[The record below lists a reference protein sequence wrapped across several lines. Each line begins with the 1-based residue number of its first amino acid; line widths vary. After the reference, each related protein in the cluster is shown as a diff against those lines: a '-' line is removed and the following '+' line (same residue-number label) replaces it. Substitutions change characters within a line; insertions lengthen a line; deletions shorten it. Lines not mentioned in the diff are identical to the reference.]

1 MTTDWQSLSSRS
13 HSHSPSQLSYH
24 YFHCPS
30 DTIYIVA
37 TAHRRFQIKTRLI
50 RTSYRPATRR
60 WLICK
65 NEAHSGLQLPTD
77 HPHPIGRNY
86 GKGLIRQS
94 PSTDYYHQV
103 LLIKREVQTYVLQF
117 RALSMSNATVNSE
130 FISLESHLTRAPSP
144 LALTV
149 VSSCLLVFGTLYI
162 YRFPNGNNAKKI
174 HQLGGFSIVNAWTF
188 FNKRY
193 DFLRSNFDKTGHNLF
208 SFNVLQVSSSLYNG
222 DFVMT
227 INILAPSRGDVRWR
241 S

>member
-1 MTTDWQSLSSRS
+1 
-13 HSHSPSQLSYH
+13 
-24 YFHCPS
+24 
-30 DTIYIVA
+30 
-37 TAHRRFQIKTRLI
+37 
-50 RTSYRPATRR
+50 
-60 WLICK
+60 
-65 NEAHSGLQLPTD
+65 
-77 HPHPIGRNY
+77 
-86 GKGLIRQS
+86 
-94 PSTDYYHQV
+94 
-103 LLIKREVQTYVLQF
+103 
-117 RALSMSNATVNSE
+117 MSNATVNSE

-227 INILAPSRGDVRWR
+227 INILAPSRGDVR
-241 S
+241 